1 MGRAEQRRKGALRHL
16 ASNPDNCAFKVDRLK
31 MEACEEQG
39 GNDPAAEFIRCETVV
54 LATDLHSFQV
64 GAQPGDFN
72 SIWDTQASA
81 SLLKIAFS
89 SADVINDSC
98 SLDASVHSPPLSRH
112 CPATT
117 TAPPPATSSLFLGE
131 GGWGLCHIRY
141 LLKTHTSDLQC
152 NTFIGS
158 ATFQDFV
165 MYSKMQVKEN
175 TYWTLCLYINIS

>member
-1 MGRAEQRRKGALRHL
+1 
-16 ASNPDNCAFKVDRLK
+16 

-117 TAPPPATSSLFLGE
+117 TAPPRHIFSFFRRRRMWVVPHKVFVENT
-131 GGWGLCHIRY
+131 HIRSAVQHFYWLCYVPGFCDVQQNAGERKY
-141 LLKTHTSDLQC
+141 LLDAMLVHKY
-152 NTFIGS
+152 FI
-158 ATFQDFV
+158 ATNKGCV
-165 MYSKMQVKEN
+165 PGG
-175 TYWTLCLYINIS
+175 LGL

>member
-1 MGRAEQRRKGALRHL
+1 
-16 ASNPDNCAFKVDRLK
+16 
-31 MEACEEQG
+31 MEACDEQG
-39 GNDPAAEFIRCETVV
+39 GNDPASEFIRCETVV
-54 LATDLHSFQV
+54 LATDLNSFQV
-64 GAQPGDFN
+64 GAQLGDFN
-72 SIWDTQASA
+72 SKWDTQASA
-81 SLLKIAFS
+81 LLLKIAFS

-117 TAPPPATSSLFLGE
+117 TPPHISPFFRMWTQ

-141 LLKTHTSDLQC
+141 LLKTHTSHLQC

-158 ATFQDFV
+158 ATFQGFV

-175 TYWTLCLYINIS
+175 TYSTLCLYINIS